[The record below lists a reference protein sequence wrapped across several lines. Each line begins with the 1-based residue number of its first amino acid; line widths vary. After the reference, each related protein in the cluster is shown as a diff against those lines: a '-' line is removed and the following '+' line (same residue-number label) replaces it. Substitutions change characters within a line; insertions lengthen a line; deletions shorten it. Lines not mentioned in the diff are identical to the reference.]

1 MADIAIARAAP
12 LRPRLSRD
20 DLIQGGGLVVM
31 GLFLVVAVF
40 LPLYLMLSKS
50 FQDAEKNFIGF
61 ANYIEYFGTPAL
73 VSSVYHT
80 ITIGVVITVIVVTL
94 AFIYAYALTRSCMP
108 FKGFFR
114 GVALIPILAP
124 SLLPAI
130 SLVYLFGNQGM
141 IKEVLGGHSIYGPI
155 GIVIALAFWIFPHAV
170 LILTTALS
178 MADARLYEAAV
189 ALRASK
195 VRTFFTVTLPAAKY
209 GVMSACFVA
218 FTYGITDFG
227 APKVIGGWYNVLSVD
242 IYKQVVGQ
250 WNFQMG
256 AVVSVILLFPVVLTF
271 IADRLVQ
278 RRQVAQITAR
288 SVPLEPKPNRRFD
301 LIMLGYCLVIAFVLV
316 GILGV
321 SAYASFIKFW
331 PYDLSLALNNYQF
344 DLMDGG
350 GWAAYWNS
358 IRMATAT
365 AFFGTLIIFT
375 GAYLVEKSRCY
386 MKPRSVLQFIA
397 IVPLAV
403 PGMVLGLAYIFFFNP
418 ESFTIPYFA
427 LNPESF
433 TISPSSFEV
442 PNPFS
447 FLYLTMGILVICT
460 IVHYYTVPHL
470 TALTAL
476 KQLDGEFET
485 VSASLK
491 VPFYKTFS
499 RVTFPVCLPAILDIS
514 IYLFVNAMT
523 TVSAVVFLWGPDTH
537 LASVAVL
544 NMDDQGDIAPAAA
557 MAMMIV
563 YTSAGVRVL
572 HALATRGLQRRTRA
586 WRQRE
591 TVAETIGA
599 RAST

>member
-1 MADIAIARAAP
+1 MADITIARLTP
-12 LRPRLSRD
+12 LRPALSRD
-20 DLIQGGGLVVM
+20 DLIQGGGLVLLAA
-31 GLFLVVAVF
+31 GLVGAVF
-40 LPLYLMLSKS
+40 LPLYAMLSKS
-50 FQDAEKNFIGF
+50 FEDAEGTFIGV
-61 ANYIEYFGTPAL
+61 ANYIEYFSTKTL
-73 VSSVYHT
+73 VTSAHHT
-80 ITIGVVITVIVVTL
+80 LFIGVVTTVIVVTL
-94 AFIYAYALTRSCMP
+94 AFVYAYALTRSCMP
-108 FKGFFR
+108 FKGLFR
-114 GVALIPILAP
+114 SIALIPILAP

-141 IKEVLGGHSIYGPI
+141 IKGVLGGFSIYGPI
-155 GIVIALAFWIFPHAV
+155 GIVIALAFWIFPHTV
-170 LILTTALS
+170 LLLTTALS

-195 VRTFFTVTLPAAKY
+195 LRIFFTVTLPAAKY

-218 FTYGITDFG
+218 FTYAITDFG

-256 AVVSVILLFPVVLTF
+256 AVVSVVLLFPVVLSF

-278 RRQVAQITAR
+278 RRQVAQISAR
-288 SVPLEPKPNRRFD
+288 SVPLEPQPHRRFD
-301 LIMLGYCLVIAFVLV
+301 LIMLAYCLVITFILV
-316 GILGV
+316 GMLAV
-321 SAYASFIKFW
+321 AAYASLIKFW
-331 PYDLSLALNNYQF
+331 PYDLSFVLDNYQF
-344 DLMDGG
+344 DYMDGG
-350 GWAAYWNS
+350 GWDAYKNS
-358 IRMATAT
+358 VVMAIWTAVL
-365 AFFGTLIIFT
+365 GTLIIFT
-375 GAYLVEKSRCY
+375 GAYFIEKSRRFT
-386 MKPRSVLQFIA
+386 KFRSVLQFLA

-418 ESFTIPYFA
+418 TTFTIP
-427 LNPESF
+427 F
-433 TISPSSFEV
+433 TGIELA
-442 PNPFS
+442 NPFS
-447 FLYLTMGILVICT
+447 FLYATMGILVICT

-476 KQLDGEFET
+476 KQLDAEFEA

-491 VPFYKTFS
+491 VAFYKTFT

-523 TVSAVVFLWGPDTH
+523 TVSAVVFIWGPQTH

-572 HALATRGLQRRTRA
+572 YALATRGLQRRSQA
-586 WRQRE
+586 WRRRE
-591 TVAETIGA
+591 AVAEIVAAPG
-599 RAST
+599 

>member
-1 MADIAIARAAP
+1 MADVATAPTVP
-12 LRPRLSRD
+12 LRLRLSRD

-31 GLFLVVAVF
+31 GAYLVVAVL
-40 LPLYLMLSKS
+40 LPLWAMLSKS
-50 FQDAEKNFIGF
+50 FEDTDGNFIGF
-61 ANYIEYFGTPAL
+61 ANYAQYFGTPAL
-73 VSSVYHT
+73 ASSLYHT
-80 ITIGVVITVIVVTL
+80 ITIGVVTTAIVITL

-108 FKGFFR
+108 FKGLFR
-114 GVALIPILAP
+114 GIALIPILAP

-141 IKEVLGGHSIYGPI
+141 IKELLFGQKIYGPI
-155 GIVIALAFWIFPHAV
+155 GIVIALAFWIFPHV
-170 LILTTALS
+170 VMLLTTALS

-195 VRTFFTVTLPAAKY
+195 LRTFFTVTLPGCKY
-209 GVMSACFVA
+209 GLMSACFVA
-218 FTYGITDFG
+218 FTYAITDFG

-278 RRQVAQITAR
+278 RRQVAQISAR

-301 LIMLGYCLVIAFVLV
+301 LIMLAFCGLVGFDLV
-316 GILGV
+316 GILAV

-331 PYDLSLALNNYQF
+331 PYNLSLGLDNYQF

-350 GWAAYWNS
+350 GWDSYTNS
-358 IRMATAT
+358 IKMATLT

-375 GAYLVEKSRCY
+375 GAYLVEKSRRY
-386 MKPRSVLQFIA
+386 AQPRSVLQFLA
-397 IVPLAV
+397 IMPLAV
-403 PGMVLGLAYIFFFNP
+403 PGMVLGLAYIFFFNDP
-418 ESFTIPYFA
+418 G
-427 LNPESF
+427 NPL
-433 TISPSSFEV
+433 T
-442 PNPFS
+442 
-447 FLYLTMGILVICT
+447 FLYHTMGILVICT

-476 KQLDGEFET
+476 KQVDAEFEA

-523 TVSAVVFLWGPDTH
+523 TVSAVVFLWGPETH

-572 HALATRGLQRRTRA
+572 YALLTRGLARRTQA
-586 WRQRE
+586 WRKR
-591 TVAETIGA
+591 
-599 RAST
+599 

>member
-1 MADIAIARAAP
+1 MAEVAVQRVKP
-12 LRPRLSRD
+12 LRARLSRD
-20 DLIQGGGLVVM
+20 DLIQGGGLVAM
-31 GLFLVVAVF
+31 AAFLVVVMF
-40 LPLYLMLSKS
+40 LPIYAMLSKS
-50 FQDAEKNFIGF
+50 VEDADGNYIGL
-61 ANYIEYFGTPAL
+61 ANYVEYFGTPTL
-73 VSSVYHT
+73 VSSAHHT
-80 ITIGVVITVIVVTL
+80 ITIGVITTIIVVGL
-94 AFIYAYALTRSCMP
+94 AFVYAYALTRSCMP
-108 FKGFFR
+108 FKGLFR
-114 GVALIPILAP
+114 AIALIPILAP

-141 IKEVLGGHSIYGPI
+141 IKEVMGSHSIYGPI

-170 LILTTALS
+170 LILTTALAI
-178 MADARLYEAAV
+178 ADSRLYEAAV

-195 VRTFFTVTLPAAKY
+195 LRTFFTVTLPAVKY

-218 FTYGITDFG
+218 FTYAITDFG

-256 AVVSVILLFPVVLTF
+256 AVVSVVLLFPVLLSF

-278 RRQVAQITAR
+278 RRQVAQISAQ
-288 SVPLEPKPNRRFD
+288 SVPYEPKPNRRFD
-301 LIMLGYCLVIAFVLV
+301 LIMLAYCLFITFILV
-316 GILGV
+316 GVLAV

-331 PYDLSLALNNYQF
+331 PYNLSFALSNYRF

-350 GWAAYWNS
+350 GWDSYWNS
-358 IRMATAT
+358 IIMATLVAIL
-365 AFFGTLIIFT
+365 GTLIIFT
-375 GAYLVEKSRCY
+375 GAYMVEKTRRY
-386 MKPRSVLQFIA
+386 HRFRSVLQFLA

-403 PGMVLGLAYIFFFNP
+403 PGMVLGLAYIFFFN
-418 ESFTIPYFA
+418 
-427 LNPESF
+427 NPD
-433 TISPSSFEV
+433 
-442 PNPFS
+442 NPLHFI
-447 FLYLTMGILVICT
+447 YQTMAILVICT

-476 KQLDGEFET
+476 KQLDTEFEA

-491 VPFYKTFS
+491 VPFYKTFT

-514 IYLFVNAMT
+514 VYLFVNAMT
-523 TVSAVVFLWGPDTH
+523 TVSAVVFLWGPQTH

-563 YTSAGVRVL
+563 YTSAGVRIL
-572 HALATRGLQRRTRA
+572 HALLTRGVHRRTQA
-586 WRQRE
+586 WRMR
-591 TVAETIGA
+591 
-599 RAST
+599 